1 MKPKFT
7 PNGDAFLIDNYNAA
21 APFADFLPALA
32 GTTGKPMWVF
42 YTNRGQGIAGFGVN
56 SKDGA
61 MMEFLPAN
69 QAYQATPLLGFRT
82 LIKPAGANPKIY
94 EPFAMNSP
102 YQNTLVIR
110 PYELEIH
117 EKNTD
122 LGLETIVTYFGV
134 PNESWPA
141 LARSVTFKNIG
152 SKPLNFSYVDGL
164 ARVVPLGMNDYL
176 VKHMSRTIE
185 AFAEVLNLKAKV
197 PFFKLKIEP
206 HDRPDIKWLD
216 AGFFSCCFDSA
227 DELVQPVVDPSLIFG
242 EDTSLQFPVSTFD
255 KIKPSTP
262 QLAFNIM
269 PSAFFQGSMTVPAKQ
284 SRALTSYFG
293 QADNVAETDAFV
305 ARVKAEPRYFAV
317 KRDEMRHVYEEL
329 IGHFGLQTDYEQL
342 NQYAS
347 VTFLDNVLRG
357 GFPISLTPN
366 GPTAHIYSRKHGD
379 MERDY
384 NNFQVSAT
392 YYSQGNG
399 NFRDVNQNRR
409 NDLYF
414 NPKLGTANIDLFFN
428 LLQLDG
434 YNPLVINPLKFS
446 VPKDILNRLDLKMSD
461 RCRADY
467 VGLIRQPALVGQIY
481 EFIKRHAQDPLNIN
495 NQFRDIMAA
504 STPQQGVEHGE
515 GFWVDHWIY
524 NLDLLDNY
532 ISVFPEKKT
541 WLFYEKNDFTFHDSD
556 HMVRPRREKY
566 TLTSDRKLRQYG
578 SVVHSPQKQQLM
590 SERTFQV
597 NKVRGNAGMGDV
609 FQTNL
614 FNKLLAL
621 IIVKISALDP
631 AGVGL
636 EMDADK
642 PGWCDALNGL
652 PGIIGSSSHEMYQ
665 LIRLVRFMVDTVLPL
680 SPNKAID
687 LPTEVYSFQREVQDA
702 LESYQGGSFTPVWDK
717 LATAREEFRSRTFLG
732 LSGKTR
738 NIRIQ
743 EIRTFLSRVTDAL
756 TRAQQKTLD
765 PETHLPTSYFFYS
778 VDGQTLAEGWRQA
791 LDKLDFTQ
799 HRVVP
804 FLEGAVHALRGMT
817 PALSRKFHKTVR
829 RSELFDTEL
838 EMYKLNAP
846 LPKEKT
852 ELGRIQVFASGWL
865 ENESIF
871 LHMHYKYLLALLR
884 AGLVDTFYGELPKG
898 LIAFRDAATYGR
910 STFENSSFLASSAFP
925 DPSYHGRGFVARLS
939 GATSEFLSMIYLL
952 AFGANFFE
960 EKDGFVFFVPKP
972 QLPREWFSKTERG
985 INPKNS
991 LGLRLFGVP
1000 VCYVNNSRKNT
1011 FGPGAAKPS
1020 EYEWILDG
1028 RFYKSED
1035 PELPADASM
1044 ALREGR
1050 LEQLTIYL
1058 K

>member
-7 PNGDAFLIDNYNAA
+7 ADGDAFLIDNYNAA

-32 GTTGKPMWVF
+32 GTAGKPMWVF
-42 YTNRGQGIAGFGVN
+42 YANRGQGIASFGIN

-69 QAYQATPLLGFRT
+69 KAYQATPLLGFRT
-82 LIKPAGANPKIY
+82 FVKTGGANAKIY
-94 EPFAMNSP
+94 EPFAMNGLH
-102 YQNTLVIR
+102 QNTLVIR
-110 PYELEIH
+110 PYELEIR
-117 EKNTD
+117 EKNLE
-122 LGLETIVTYFGV
+122 LGLETIVTYFGL

-141 LARSVTFKNIG
+141 LARSVSFRNLG
-152 SKPLNFSYVDGL
+152 SKSLSFSYVDGL

-176 VKHMSRTIE
+176 AKHMSRTIE

-206 HDRPDIKWLD
+206 QDRPDIKWLD
-216 AGFFSCCFDSA
+216 AGFFACCFDA
-227 DELVQPVVDPSLIFG
+227 DGKLLQPVVDPSLIFG
-242 EDTSLQFPVSTFD
+242 EDTSLQYPLPTFD
-255 KIKPSTP
+255 KIKASTP
-262 QLAFNIM
+262 QLACNIM
-269 PSAFFQGSMTVPAKQ
+269 PSAFFQGAMTLSVKQ
-284 SRALTSYFG
+284 SQTLTSYFG
-293 QADNVAETDAFV
+293 YAENVAEAELFAAHV
-305 ARVKAEPRYFAV
+305 AATPRYFV
-317 KRDEMRHVYEEL
+317 SKRDEMRHVYEEL
-329 IGHFGLQTDYEQL
+329 VGHFGLQTDNEQL
-342 NQYAS
+342 NQYAN

-357 GFPISLTPN
+357 GFPLSLTPN

-414 NPKLGTANIDLFFN
+414 NPKLGTTNIDLFFN

-446 VPKDILNRLDLKMSD
+446 IPKDILNRLDLKMSD

-467 VGLIRQPALVGQIY
+467 VTLIRQPALVGQIY
-481 EFIKRHAQDPLNIN
+481 EFIKRHAQDPLNVN

-566 TLTSDRKLRQYG
+566 VLTSDRKLRQYG
-578 SVVHSPQKQQLM
+578 SVVHSPQKQQLIA
-590 SERTFQV
+590 ERTFQV
-597 NKVRGNAGMGDV
+597 NKVRGAHGTGDI

-621 IIVKISALDP
+621 VIVKISALDP

-636 EMDADK
+636 EMEADK

-652 PGIIGSSSHEMYQ
+652 PGIVGSSSHEMYQ
-665 LIRLVRFMVDTVLPL
+665 LYRLVRFMHDTVLPL

-687 LPTEVYSFQREVQDA
+687 LPSEVYSFQRDVQDG
-702 LESYQGGSFTPVWDK
+702 LEMYQGGSFTPSWDK
-717 LATAREEFRSRTFLG
+717 LATAREDFRSRTFLG

-743 EIRTFLSRVTDAL
+743 EIRTFLTRVSDAL
-756 TRAQQKTLD
+756 VRAQKKTVD
-765 PETHLPTSYFFYS
+765 PATDLPTSYFYYD
-778 VDGQTLAEGWRQA
+778 VDGQSLAEGWRQS
-791 LDKLDFTQ
+791 LDKLEWTQ

-804 FLEGAVHALRGMT
+804 FLEGAVHAMRAMA
-817 PALSRKFHKTVR
+817 PAVSRKFHKTVR
-829 RSELFDTEL
+829 RSALFDTKL

-852 ELGRIQVFASGWL
+852 ELGRIQVFAPGWL

-884 AGLVDTFYGELPKG
+884 SGLVDVFYNELSKG
-898 LIAFRDAATYGR
+898 LIAFRDAETYGR
-910 STFENSSFLASSAFP
+910 STFENSSFVASSAFP
-925 DPSYHGRGFVARLS
+925 DPHYHGRGFVARLS
-939 GATSEFLSMIYLL
+939 GATSEFLSMVYTL

-972 QLPREWFSKTERG
+972 QLPREWFTKSERG

-991 LGLRLFGVP
+991 FALRLFGVP

-1035 PELPADASM
+1035 HELPADASM